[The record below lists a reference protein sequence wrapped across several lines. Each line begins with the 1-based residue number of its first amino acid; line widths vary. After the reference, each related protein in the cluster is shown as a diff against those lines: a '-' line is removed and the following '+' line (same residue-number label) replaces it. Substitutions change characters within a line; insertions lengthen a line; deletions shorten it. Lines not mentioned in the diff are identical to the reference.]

1 MKHLTVRGVP
11 DNLAKA
17 LNEERSRR
25 GKSLNETVIQLL
37 RQGLGVQP
45 EGLRN
50 NGLSR
55 LAGSW
60 SAEEHREFE
69 QNVAVTEQ
77 IDPEL
82 WR

>member
-17 LNEERSRR
+17 LDEERRRR

-37 RQGLGVQP
+37 RQSLGVKP
-45 EGLRN
+45 EAVRK

-60 SAEEHREFE
+60 SPDEHREFE
-69 QNVAVTEQ
+69 QNVAGTEQ